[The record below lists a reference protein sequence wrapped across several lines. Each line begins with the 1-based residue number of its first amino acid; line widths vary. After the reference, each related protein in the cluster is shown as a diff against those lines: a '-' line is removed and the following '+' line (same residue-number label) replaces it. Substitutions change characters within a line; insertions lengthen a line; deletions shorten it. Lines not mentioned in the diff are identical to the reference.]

1 MKEKKCSIAVI
12 GTGQRGCTYIEM
24 IKQHPQ
30 AELAALCDTSPS
42 RLASFAD
49 ELGCQGIP
57 QFHSVK
63 ELLEKCDFD
72 AAVITSPDFT
82 HLDCAVSC
90 FRAGKHVMLEKPMA
104 PKAEDCRKI
113 IEESRKNNR
122 ILQVGFVLRCLPL
135 YKEVKRVLESGEI
148 GQLLSMNFAEAI
160 GVMHGASYMRRWHRK
175 SANSGGFLLAK
186 CSHDLDL
193 MNQLAGAY
201 PVKISSFGGK
211 NFFLPEKQK
220 AGNCSICPDESCRF
234 RFHGEMVKMTPEEKA
249 NPSEK
254 NFDLCVFNTD
264 NDMVDNQQLILEY
277 ANGVRAT
284 FSLNLFAPQAG
295 RKWEFIGTEGYI
307 SADTAKKEITVNY
320 SNGKE
325 GWSKICKAENSSFH
339 DGSDWLFLDEFVSCI
354 LNGTVPAADAMS
366 GLATAIIGNA
376 AEKSR
381 LEEKVIKISP
391 EEYL

>member
-1 MKEKKCSIAVI
+1 MEKKCSIAVI

-24 IKQHPQ
+24 IKNHPQ
-30 AELAALCDTSPS
+30 AELAALCDISPE
-42 RLASFAD
+42 RLECFSN
-49 ELGCQGIP
+49 ELGCQDVP
-57 QFHSVK
+57 KFHSV
-63 ELLEKCDFD
+63 EEMLAKCDFD

-82 HLDCAVSC
+82 HLECAISC
-90 FRAGKHVMLEKPMA
+90 FRAGKHVMLEKPMS
-104 PKAEDCRKI
+104 PKAADCRKI
-113 IEESRKNNR
+113 IEESRKCKR
-122 ILQVGFVLRCLPL
+122 ILQIGFVLRCLPL
-135 YKEVKRVLESGEI
+135 YLEVKRVLESGEI

-201 PVKISSFGGK
+201 PVKVCSFGGK

-220 AGNCSICPDESCRF
+220 AGNCSVCTDKSCRF
-234 RFHGEMVKMTPEEKA
+234 RFQGEMVKMTPEDKA
-249 NPSEK
+249 DPSLR
-254 NFDLCVFNTD
+254 NFDLCVFNND

-284 FSLNLFAPQAG
+284 FSLNLFAPVAK

-307 SADTAKKEITVNY
+307 SADTAKKEITVSF

-339 DGSDWLFLDEFVSCI
+339 DGSDWLFLDEFVNCI
-354 LNGTVPAADAMS
+354 LNNTAPAADAMA

-376 AEKSR
+376 ADKSR
-381 LEEKVIKISP
+381 LEGNVVEISP